1 MNDEI
6 RIRTAI
12 RDDAASLATLSEQL
26 GYITSEEEILKRLP
40 KLHRMEEHTVFVA
53 ISQDDSVLGWIHV
66 FVSHRLVLEPFADL
80 GGFVVAE
87 GHRSQG
93 IGERLLCKAE
103 EWAVKMGLD
112 TLRIRAR
119 SSRERAHHFYSRM
132 GYQLSKEQ
140 KVFEKCLNQEKTTK
154 R

>member
-12 RDDAASLATLSEQL
+12 PEDAAALSNLSDQL
-26 GYITSEEEILKRLP
+26 GYTASSEEILERLP
-40 KLHRMEEHTVFVA
+40 KVQEMEEHAVFVA
-53 ISQDDSVLGWIHV
+53 VSQDDSVLGWIHI
-66 FVSHRLVLEPFADL
+66 FVSHRLVVETFAEL
-80 GGFVVAE
+80 GGFIVAE

-93 IGERLLCKAE
+93 IGERLLCKVE
-103 EWAVKMGLD
+103 EWAVKKGLNI
-112 TLRIRAR
+112 LRIRAR

-140 KVFEKCLNQEKTTK
+140 KVFEKCLNQEKSSRK
-154 R
+154 